1 MVMKVIKLSL
11 NDVITMKEDVSCC
24 IGYFD
29 GLHLGHQKLINSA
42 KEFAQK
48 QGIASGLI
56 TFDPDPVSVIRDLD
70 EEKKHLYRMEDR
82 ILLGEQLGLDY
93 WFILEFTKEVSQL
106 SPEDFVNRI
115 LKPLQVKHIACGQN
129 FRFGYKG
136 QGNPEI
142 LSQLSQGSFGVDEI
156 ELVTLEDEKI
166 SSTRIIQA
174 LENGDIEKVTQMLGR
189 PYHLTGPV
197 IGGNRQGQKIGF
209 PTANLYVSDEY
220 VLPKQGVYIGIA
232 QVFDKLHPV
241 MINIGHNLTFNTR
254 IHLSIEGN
262 ILDFDQV
269 IYGEVISYHFVKYL
283 REELKFNSVQELV
296 ERMGIDEQETR
307 KYFEGKDLREVLNV
321 L

>member
-1 MVMKVIKLSL
+1 MKVIKLSL
-11 NDVITMKEDVSCC
+11 NNVITMKEDLSLC

-29 GLHLGHQKLINSA
+29 GLHLGHQKLISSA
-42 KEFAQK
+42 KKYAK
-48 QGIASGLI
+48 KHGIASGLI
-56 TFDPDPVSVIRDLD
+56 TFDPDPITVVRAMT

-82 ILLGEQLGLDY
+82 ILLGEKLGLDY
-93 WFILEFTKEVSQL
+93 WFILEFTKEASQL

-115 LKPLQVKHIACGQN
+115 LKPLQVKQVACGQN

-136 QGNPEI
+136 QGNPKI

-156 ELVTLEDEKI
+156 KLVTLDDEKI

-232 QVFDKLHPV
+232 QVLDQLHPV

-262 ILDFDQV
+262 ILDFNQT
-269 IYGEVISYHFVKYL
+269 IYGEVISYHFIKYL
-283 REELKFNSVQELV
+283 RDELKFNSVQELV
-296 ERMGIDEQETR
+296 ERMAIDEQETR
-307 KYFEGKDLREVLNV
+307 NYFEGKDLREVLNV

>member
-56 TFDPDPVSVIRDLD
+56 TFDPDPVSVIRDLE

-93 WFILEFTKEVSQL
+93 WFILEFTKEVSQF

-115 LKPLQVKHIACGQN
+115 LKPLQVKHVACGQN

>member
-1 MVMKVIKLSL
+1 MKVIKLSL

-56 TFDPDPVSVIRDLD
+56 TFDPDPVSVIRDLE
-70 EEKKHLYRMEDR
+70 EEKKHLFRMEDR

-115 LKPLQVKHIACGQN
+115 LKPLQVKHVACGQN

-136 QGNPEI
+136 QGNPEL
-142 LSQLSQGSFGVDEI
+142 LSQLSQESFGVDEI

-166 SSTRIIQA
+166 SSTRIIQS

-296 ERMGIDEQETR
+296 ERMEIDEQETR
-307 KYFEGKDLREVLNV
+307 NYFEGKDLREVLNV

>member
-1 MVMKVIKLSL
+1 MKVIKLSL

-56 TFDPDPVSVIRDLD
+56 TFDPDPVSVIRDLE

-106 SPEDFVNRI
+106 SPKDFVNRI
-115 LKPLQVKHIACGQN
+115 LKPLQVKHVACGQN

>member
-56 TFDPDPVSVIRDLD
+56 TFDPDPVSVIRDLE

-115 LKPLQVKHIACGQN
+115 LKPLQVKHVACGQN

>member
-1 MVMKVIKLSL
+1 MKVIKLSL

-56 TFDPDPVSVIRDLD
+56 TFDPDPVSVIRDLE

-115 LKPLQVKHIACGQN
+115 LKPLQVKHVACGQN

>member
-1 MVMKVIKLSL
+1 MKVIKLSL